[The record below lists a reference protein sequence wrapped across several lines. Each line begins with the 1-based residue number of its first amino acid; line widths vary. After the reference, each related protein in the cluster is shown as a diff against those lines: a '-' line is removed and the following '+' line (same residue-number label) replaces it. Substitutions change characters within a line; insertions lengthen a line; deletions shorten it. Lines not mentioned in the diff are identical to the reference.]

1 MRHRRFTLPYLP
13 LRQLRK
19 YKSMRKF
26 RTICMSPQTEFECSQ
41 FDGDGLIQARNVLLS
56 PEPVLK
62 ATKIVRALVFIQVRN
77 GILLL
82 ELVVD
87 KLRRDP
93 GQWWLPEID
102 SGRPSVM
109 ALPKSTS
116 VRGFSTVISVR
127 SFSRAIAQGLLV
139 LDVLSWLARM

>member
-1 MRHRRFTLPYLP
+1 
-13 LRQLRK
+13 
-19 YKSMRKF
+19 
-26 RTICMSPQTEFECSQ
+26 MSPQTEFECSQ
-41 FDGDGLIQARNVLLS
+41 FDGDGLIQARSVLLS

-62 ATKIVRALVFIQVRN
+62 ATKIVRALVF
-77 GILLL
+77 ILLL